1 MVMTN
6 IYLRLLFGFWAIF
19 IGLALLKIYR
29 DRDKESIWGTF
40 YRTLNDLFYRS
51 NTAHHNAKVYLILGC
66 LSIAGGLI
74 ALFYGFRLSMVG
86 Y

>member
-1 MVMTN
+1 M
-6 IYLRLLFGFWAIF
+6 FGFWAIF
-19 IGLALLKIYR
+19 LGLVLLKIYR

-40 YRTLNDLFYRS
+40 YRTANDLFYRS
-51 NTAHHNAKVYLILGC
+51 KAAQHNAKVYIILGC

-74 ALFYGFRLSMVG
+74 ALFYGFRLLMVG

>member
-1 MVMTN
+1 MVITN

-19 IGLALLKIYR
+19 LGLILLKIYQ
-29 DRDKESIWGTF
+29 DKDKESIWGTF
-40 YRTLNDLFYRS
+40 YRTVNDLFYRS
-51 NTAHHNAKVYLILGC
+51 NAAQHNPKVYLILGW

-74 ALFYGFRLSMVG
+74 AIFYGFRPSMVG

>member
-1 MVMTN
+1 MIITN
-6 IYLRLLFGFWAIF
+6 IHLRLLFGFWAIF
-19 IGLALLKIYR
+19 MGLVLLKIHR

-40 YRTLNDLFYRS
+40 YRTTNDLFTS
-51 NTAHHNAKVYLILGC
+51 SKAAQHNAAVYLILGW

-74 ALFYGFRLSMVG
+74 ALFYGFRLRMVG